1 MVDEVLRD
9 MHSGSSDDDQV
20 MDGVTVQDFVAYT
33 KRSPVVADVFSQKAK
48 SIVAFA
54 CANRDGYVEVG

>member
-54 CANRDGYVEVG
+54 